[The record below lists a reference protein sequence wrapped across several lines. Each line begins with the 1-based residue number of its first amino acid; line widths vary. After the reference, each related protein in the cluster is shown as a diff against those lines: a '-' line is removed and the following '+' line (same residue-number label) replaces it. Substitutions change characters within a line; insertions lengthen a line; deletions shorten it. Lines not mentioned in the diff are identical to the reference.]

1 MKKVSIII
9 PFKGQ
14 TEAELM
20 LPLSSIYNQIGV
32 DLSQLDIHLVNDG
45 GKTIDLSKFDV
56 LADRLEIHYHEI
68 PNGGPGVAR
77 QYGIDNSISEYI
89 MFIDADDVLYYV
101 GALWPFYNA
110 SNQGHQMIRASYW
123 EQIAGNPYTYTVHGN
138 GDRKAA
144 YGKWYKRSYI
154 EMLGLRFMPDLP
166 VYEDTYFVGL
176 ACELATDTCFLE
188 EKVYMWLANPN
199 SITRTVENKFNYQ
212 AHIYARE
219 NRYWFEMIRK
229 WKPECLVTDFENY
242 LTNMYLKSQKYPP
255 VDEKAWCEEQHKL
268 ITSVSDIFS
277 GWTQELQKQVEDKSA
292 NPQNEWHGIET
303 DGFKEWATQSLPW

>member
-110 SNQGHQMIRASYW
+110 SNQGHQMIIASYW

-166 VYEDTYFVGL
+166 IYEDTYFVGL

-242 LTNMYLKSQKYPP
+242 LTNMYLKISK
-255 VDEKAWCEEQHKL
+255 
-268 ITSVSDIFS
+268 IS
-277 GWTQELQKQVEDKSA
+277 
-292 NPQNEWHGIET
+292 T
-303 DGFKEWATQSLPW
+303 DR

>member
-123 EQIAGNPYTYTVHGN
+123 EQIAP
-138 GDRKAA
+138 
-144 YGKWYKRSYI
+144 I
-154 EMLGLRFMPDLP
+154 QFMEM
-166 VYEDTYFVGL
+166 VT
-176 ACELATDTCFLE
+176 
-188 EKVYMWLANPN
+188 
-199 SITRTVENKFNYQ
+199 
-212 AHIYARE
+212 ARQH
-219 NRYWFEMIRK
+219 
-229 WKPECLVTDFENY
+229 TGSG
-242 LTNMYLKSQKYPP
+242 TNE
-255 VDEKAWCEEQHKL
+255 V
-268 ITSVSDIFS
+268 I
-277 GWTQELQKQVEDKSA
+277 
-292 NPQNEWHGIET
+292 
-303 DGFKEWATQSLPW
+303 